1 MEIEFTVFDDP
12 SITTDGTDVMDDL
25 ASELDVT
32 REDRV
37 LYGEI
42 APVVEAY
49 NMSIRM
55 GWPVSLIRNR
65 EE

>member
-12 SITTDGTDVMDDL
+12 SIATDGTDVMDDL
-25 ASELDVT
+25 ASELGVT